1 MKQLAAAIMFCW
13 AIGYFAFGYLQ
24 YQQVDDPEKQLVK
37 LLMEQWE
44 QDLRKKI
51 NADVVLKDLGKSE
64 RLVILPSRSI
74 YEMQE
79 EAGIAK
85 DVSVAG
91 DFTFVADLTWLG
103 SSGSWRQGIFVNFG
117 SQSFLIHDSGE
128 AGWYI
133 YGPGGVL
140 FAGNAGGTSGQ
151 SGTTTLSIER
161 SGDTLTFGFTRGGT
175 FTTLFTT
182 TQTGLGTLTQVGLAA
197 WSHGIDLNAFA
208 DNASLIVD

>member
-1 MKQLAAAIMFCW
+1 MPIGSGGTSPTESFTDDFTNGLAGWTAFSEGTSGSVTAINGGAA
-13 AIGYFAFGYLQ
+13 LQ
-24 YQQVDDPEKQLVK
+24 GSASGFTK
-37 LLMEQWE
+37 
-44 QDLRKKI
+44 
-51 NADVVLKDLGKSE
+51 
-64 RLVILPSRSI
+64 
-74 YEMQE
+74 
-79 EAGIAK
+79 AGITK

-208 DNASLIVD
+208 DNASLTVA